1 MILSSLRIAS
11 VAAATLGLVSPLSA
25 AEPSIIAK
33 ARALLGTEAALNAV
47 NSVHY
52 TGTLTTTDP
61 VDPTKKTS
69 APIDIIFQ
77 RPDQQRIQASGPRII
92 EVTALDGYD
101 GWQRQQETADPTKWQ
116 QTLLGPDQIK
126 SLRAN
131 TIENLT
137 FFRVPPG
144 SSVKLEEAGTASFDG
159 VDCVKLAYTHA
170 PKIAF
175 IRYFEKTTGR
185 LVFTE
190 TAAGG
195 TIREEGEIRVNG
207 VRFPKSIV
215 SASKNAAGQIQRVTI
230 EFDKITVNEVF
241 PAKLFQPPTLLAK

>member
-1 MILSSLRIAS
+1 MTSFSLRFLSTVCAALS
-11 VAAATLGLVSPLSA
+11 VAAGVTA
-25 AEPSIIAK
+25 AEPAIIAK
-33 ARALLGTEAALNAV
+33 ARALIGTEAALNAV
-47 NSVHY
+47 NSVHF
-52 TGTLTTTDP
+52 TGILTTSDP
-61 VDPTKKTS
+61 VDPSKKTS

-131 TIENLT
+131 TLENLS
-137 FFRVPPG
+137 FFRPPAG
-144 SSVKLEEAGTASFDG
+144 SGVKVEESGTASFDG
-159 VDCVKLAYTHA
+159 VDCVKISYTHA
-170 PKIAF
+170 PKIVF

-195 TIREEGEIRVNG
+195 TIRESGEIRVNG
-207 VRFPKSIV
+207 IKFPKSIV
-215 SASKNAAGQIQRVTI
+215 TTSKNAAGQLQRVTI
-230 EFDKITVNEVF
+230 DFEKVVVNEQF
-241 PAKLFQPPTLLAK
+241 PSSMFNPPALRGR

>member
-1 MILSSLRIAS
+1 MTSFSLRLFPT
-11 VAAATLGLVSPLSA
+11 VCAALCLAAGAVA
-25 AEPSIIAK
+25 AEPAIIAK
-33 ARALLGTEAALNAV
+33 ARTLLGSEAALNAV
-47 NSVHY
+47 TSVHY

-61 VDPTKKTS
+61 TDPTKKTS

-77 RPDQQRIQASGPRII
+77 KPDQQRIQASGPRII

-131 TIENLT
+131 TIENLS
-137 FFRVPPG
+137 FFRPPPG
-144 SSVKLEEAGTASFDG
+144 APVRVEETGTASFDG
-159 VDCVKLAYTHA
+159 IDCVKISYTHG
-170 PKIAF
+170 PKIVF
-175 IRYFEKTTGR
+175 IRYFEKTTGG

-195 TIREEGEIRVNG
+195 TIRESGEIRVSG
-207 VRFPKSIV
+207 IKFPKSIV
-215 SASKNAAGQIQRVTI
+215 TTSKNAAGQLQRVTI
-230 EFDKITVNEVF
+230 DFDKVVVNEPF
-241 PAKLFQPPTLLAK
+241 PAKMFAPPALLAR